1 MPLLKISDSIS
12 SYEENEQ
19 NDCWVEQHAREI
31 MMSLDSN
38 ELKELIQSL
47 EIICNS
53 IKCNYH

>member
-12 SYEENEQ
+12 SYEESEQ

>member
-1 MPLLKISDSIS
+1 MPLLKILDSIS

-19 NDCWVEQHAREI
+19 VDNWVEQHAREI
-31 MMSLDSN
+31 MMNLDSN
-38 ELKELIQSL
+38 ELKELIHSL